1 MADLEMGEKASP
13 QVNGAERSDSEC
25 SPVEEGSLSPQVEKR
40 MMRKVD
46 INLMIPLWIL
56 FVFGFLDRINLGNVA
71 VLGIMDELKLKGNDF
86 NIAVQVFFVPYV
98 LMDIPSN
105 ILLKKFTPSTWI
117 SMLTFLWGAYY

>member
-1 MADLEMGEKASP
+1 MADLAVGEKTTP
-13 QVNGAERSDSEC
+13 QEIGVERSDSEC
-25 SPVEEGSLSPQVEKR
+25 GPAGEGSMSPQAEKK

-71 VLGIMDELKLKGNDF
+71 VLGIMEELKLRGNQF
-86 NIAVQVFFVPYV
+86 NVAVQVFFVPYV

-105 ILLKKFTPSTWI
+105 ILLKKFAPSTWI
-117 SMLTFLWGAYY
+117 SMLTFLWGV

>member
-1 MADLEMGEKASP
+1 MADLAVGEKTTPQKIVVEGSGSECGPAGEGNMSP
-13 QVNGAERSDSEC
+13 QAE
-25 SPVEEGSLSPQVEKR
+25 KK

-71 VLGIMDELKLKGNDF
+71 VLGIMEELKLKGNQF
-86 NIAVQVFFVPYV
+86 NVAVQVFFVPYV

-105 ILLKKFTPSTWI
+105 ILLKKFAPSTWI
-117 SMLTFLWGAYY
+117 SMLTFLWGG